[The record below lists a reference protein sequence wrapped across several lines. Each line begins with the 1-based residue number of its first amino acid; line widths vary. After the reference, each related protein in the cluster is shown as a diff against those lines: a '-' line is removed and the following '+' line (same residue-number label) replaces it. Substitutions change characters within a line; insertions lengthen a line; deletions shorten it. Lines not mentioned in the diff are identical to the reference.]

1 MIVYNATKK
10 EFNKDVILN
19 QIADKVLALVKEKN
33 INAGGDNEY
42 RSWQNSLSFMRNVID
57 DDEDLYENRRSGR
70 RLSED
75 KIPNY
80 FGKHPAWRKQ
90 PMTTPPNKEVAIN
103 GAREWD
109 DESAQG
115 EEPYAKQI
123 GDGSPFNEIVN
134 EVTNAILKKFY
145 GNKKKV

>member
-1 MIVYNATKK
+1 MDDI
-10 EFNKDVILN
+10 
-19 QIADKVLALVKEKN
+19 
-33 INAGGDNEY
+33 DNVDDSAAY
-42 RSWQNSLSFMRNVID
+42 DDHNLDGLDLDNWNVID
-57 DDEDLYENRRSGR
+57 DEDDLYENKNNRRK
-70 RLSED
+70 LSED
-75 KIPNY
+75 KLDVW
-80 FGKHPAWRKQ
+80 GKHPAWRKQ

-103 GAREWD
+103 GASEWD

-123 GDGSPFNEIVN
+123 GDGSPFNDIVN

>member
-1 MIVYNATKK
+1 MRRELQSNAY
-10 EFNKDVILN
+10 D
-19 QIADKVLALVKEKN
+19 
-33 INAGGDNEY
+33 EY
-42 RSWQNSLSFMRNVID
+42 GD
-57 DDEDLYENRRSGR
+57 DDFGMYESRRR

-75 KIPNY
+75 KLNAWS
-80 FGKHPAWRKQ
+80 KHPAWRKQ

-123 GDGSPFNEIVN
+123 GDGSPYNEIVSKIM
-134 EVTNAILKKFY
+134 ESVIGRIAR
-145 GNKKKV
+145 GKKKV